1 MPFGRRA
8 SGRGS
13 TGATGARS
21 DQEWSDAQ
29 RLRYW
34 WQAERNLL
42 LKALDAV
49 PQDAVDGPLDDGA
62 WSPKGIAAHRLFWEA
77 EERAAIEEL
86 LGGAFP
92 SLLDFPTD
100 RIDST
105 NAAAVESLGDRQMTA
120 LLRALTDLRERS
132 STLVERVQ
140 DADLNEQGNPARIL
154 LGVALE
160 HDREHRRQLE
170 ERFGAPDRPN
180 DTSN

>member
-8 SGRGS
+8 SGRES

-42 LKALDAV
+42 LNALNAV
-49 PQDAVDGPLDDGA
+49 PQDAVDLPLADGA
-62 WSPKGIAAHRLFWEA
+62 WSPKGVAAHRLFWEA
-77 EERAAIEEL
+77 EERAAIEEH

-105 NAAAVESLGDRQMTA
+105 NAAAVESLGDRRLSA
-120 LLRALTDLRERS
+120 LIRALQDLRGRTA
-132 STLVERVQ
+132 TLVERIP
-140 DADLNEQGNPARIL
+140 DTDLNMQGNPARIL

-160 HDREHRRQLE
+160 HDREHRQELE
-170 ERFGAPDRPN
+170 ARFGPTATGDS
-180 DTSN
+180 DC